1 MTFPTLETDRL
12 IMRDWRLEDLDG
24 VFEMQSDEEWA
35 RYMGGP
41 ILTKSEAW
49 RTLTMFAGH
58 RLFRGYTNWVLEE
71 KETGAYVGRVGP
83 WFPEGWPDVEIGW
96 SVLRSRW
103 GRGYALEAAR
113 AAARWVHD
121 ELHLDH
127 VIHLIDPEN
136 RKSERVAEKLGGE
149 PTEMFRMP
157 FRDGR
162 EVRIWRTRLPL
173 AG

>member
-12 IMRDWRLEDLDG
+12 ILRDWRIEDLDG

-35 RYMGGP
+35 RYMGGA
-41 ILTKSEAW
+41 LATKSEAW

-58 RLFRGYTNWVLEE
+58 RLMRGYTNWVLEE
-71 KETGAYVGRVGP
+71 KDTGAFVGRVGP

-96 SVLRSRW
+96 SVTRSRW

-127 VIHLIDPEN
+127 VIHLIAPEN
-136 RKSERVAEKLGGE
+136 TKSQRVAEKLGAE
-149 PTEMFRMP
+149 PTELFRMP
-157 FRDGR
+157 FRDGI

-173 AG
+173 AD